1 MKRSFVATLAFASL
15 TIPLMAVAQGGST
28 MGGTPGTPGG
38 SMMGNGTSMM
48 GDHRGAQS
56 MPASRSM
63 AAMSEGEVRKVDST
77 AGKLTLRHGPLM
89 NMDMPPMTMVF
100 RVKDP
105 AWLTQLKVGDK
116 VRFVAERVDG
126 NLTVTALEPERQ

>member
-1 MKRSFVATLAFASL
+1 MKYSSFAALVLAGL
-15 TIPLMAVAQGGST
+15 TIPLLAVAQGAGT
-28 MGGTPGTPGG
+28 MGG
-38 SMMGNGTSMM
+38 SMMGSGASMM
-48 GDHRGAQS
+48 GNDRGTQS
-56 MPASRSM
+56 MPNSRSM
-63 AAMSEGEVRKVDST
+63 VAMSEGEVRRVDS
-77 AGKLTLRHGPLM
+77 AVGKLTLRHGPLA
-89 NMDMPPMTMVF
+89 NMEMPAMTMVF

>member
-1 MKRSFVATLAFASL
+1 MSRSIGATLAIAGL
-15 TIPLMAVAQGGST
+15 TIPLLAVAQGGGT
-28 MGGTPGTPGG
+28 MGGIPGG
-38 SMMGNGTSMM
+38 SMMGSGVPMIS
-48 GDHRGAQS
+48 GGHGGQS
-56 MPASRSM
+56 MTASRSM
-63 AAMSEGEVRKVDST
+63 AAMSEGEVRKVDSAT
-77 AGKLTLRHGPLM
+77 GKLTLRHGPLM
-89 NMDMPPMTMVF
+89 NMEMPPMTMVF

>member
-1 MKRSFVATLAFASL
+1 MKQSLVATLALAGL
-15 TIPLMAVAQGGST
+15 TIPLMALAQGGST
-28 MGGTPGTPGG
+28 MAAAPGG
-38 SMMGNGTSMM
+38 SITGSGTSMM
-48 GDHRGAQS
+48 DDGRGTQS
-56 MPASRSM
+56 MPMARSM

-77 AGKLTLRHGPLM
+77 AGKLTLRHGPLT